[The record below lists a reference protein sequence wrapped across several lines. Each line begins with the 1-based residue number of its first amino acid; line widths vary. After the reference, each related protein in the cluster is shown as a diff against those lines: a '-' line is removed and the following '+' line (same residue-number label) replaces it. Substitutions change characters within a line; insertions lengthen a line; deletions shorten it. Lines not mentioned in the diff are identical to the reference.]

1 MLVNRN
7 KEYRLKRKNQRKDYI
22 IQDKNFTIKTL
33 YCRNE
38 TKRNKIEQLEQE
50 NQQLK
55 EKVGELT
62 QSLNEQMKETNKEN
76 LDCSKYAI
84 ENQQLK
90 EKINTYENPEDLTL
104 MFMYCDEK
112 AKDKVKDLNEKVDYL
127 KNKCENKD
135 KWCQLIADIGY
146 DYDGY
151 RQADSL
157 MKLIDELVKYAIWSR
172 DNYDYDAFQE
182 EGNNE

>member
-1 MLVNRN
+1 MSDVIILDHL
-7 KEYRLKRKNQRKDYI
+7 KEPTEEQFKKFIIGECRRMDRLDVYEWVADDELK
-22 IQDKNFTIKTL
+22 IK
-33 YCRNE
+33 
-38 TKRNKIEQLEQE
+38 QLQQE
-50 NQQLK
+50 N
-55 EKVGELT
+55 
-62 QSLNEQMKETNKEN
+62 N
-76 LDCSKYAI
+76 
-84 ENQQLK
+84 QLK

-112 AKDKVKDLNEKVDYL
+112 AKDKIKDLNEKVDYL

>member
-1 MLVNRN
+1 MTKIINGVASEYDIPMKYENKTMTIEVKNDEMLGRTTDSTLHI
-7 KEYRLKRKNQRKDYI
+7 EL
-22 IQDKNFTIKTL
+22 IKL
-33 YCRNE
+33 
-38 TKRNKIEQLEQE
+38 
-50 NQQLK
+50 QQ
-55 EKVGELT
+55 
-62 QSLNEQMKETNKEN
+62 
-76 LDCSKYAI
+76 

-112 AKDKVKDLNEKVDYL
+112 AKDKIEQLKEKVDYL

-151 RQADSL
+151 TQADSL

-172 DNYDYDAFQE
+172 DNYDYDAFQKE
-182 EGNNE
+182 NNNE

>member
-1 MLVNRN
+1 MSEEE
-7 KEYRLKRKNQRKDYI
+7 KILKTIRYCANDYMKQEDG
-22 IQDKNFTIKTL
+22 IQCFEWGDL
-33 YCRNE
+33 W
-38 TKRNKIEQLEQE
+38 
-50 NQQLK
+50 
-55 EKVGELT
+55 V
-62 QSLNEQMKETNKEN
+62 LNEYIEKIKQ
-76 LDCSKYAI
+76 

-112 AKDKVKDLNEKVDYL
+112 AKDKIKDLNEKVDYL

-157 MKLIDELVKYAIWSR
+157 MKLIDELVKYAILSR

>member
-1 MLVNRN
+1 MSKIINGVASEYEIPTSRCKTLEDLVNN
-7 KEYRLKRKNQRKDYI
+7 YEKHIKYHDYEFDELSYKLLI
-22 IQDKNFTIKTL
+22 LDIK
-33 YCRNE
+33 
-38 TKRNKIEQLEQE
+38 KILQE

-55 EKVGELT
+55 
-62 QSLNEQMKETNKEN
+62 
-76 LDCSKYAI
+76 D
-84 ENQQLK
+84 
-90 EKINTYENPEDLTL
+90 KINTYENPEDMTL
-104 MFMYCDEK
+104 MYMWCDEK
-112 AKDKVKDLNEKVDYL
+112 AKDKIKELNEKVDYL

-135 KWCQLIADIGY
+135 KWCQLLADIGY

-157 MKLIDELVKYAIWSR
+157 MRLIDELVKYAIWSR